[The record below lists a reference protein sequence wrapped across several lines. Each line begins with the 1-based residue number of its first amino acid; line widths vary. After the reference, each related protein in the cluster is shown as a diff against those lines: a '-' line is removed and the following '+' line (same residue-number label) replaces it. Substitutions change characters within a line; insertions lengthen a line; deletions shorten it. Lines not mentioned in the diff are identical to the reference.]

1 MLQVL
6 VKKSLLGKL
15 CVFSFL
21 LLAVGCGQPAS
32 SQVSEIYAPDNKAIN
47 GYDPVAFFTD
57 SMPVKGSGNFSYS
70 WKGADWSFG
79 SAENMEK
86 FKADPDK
93 YAPQFGGYC
102 AYGCSQG
109 HKAPT
114 KPETWTIVDGKLYFN
129 YNGDVKKKWTA
140 DRDALIE
147 KANVNWPAVKTQK

>member
-6 VKKSLLGKL
+6 VKRRFLVRLS
-15 CVFSFL
+15 VFSLL

-32 SQVSEIYAPDNKAIN
+32 SQVSEIYAPGNKALD
-47 GYDPVAFFTD
+47 GYDPVAFFSD
-57 SMPVKGSGNFSYS
+57 SMPVKGSANYSYN
-70 WKGADWSFG
+70 WKGADWLFAST
-79 SAENMEK
+79 EHLDQ
-86 FKADPDK
+86 FKADPEK

-114 KPETWTIVDGKLYFN
+114 KPETWTIVSGKLYLN
-129 YNGDVKKKWTA
+129 YNGDVKKMWTA

-147 KANVNWPAVKTQK
+147 KANTNWPTVKTQK

>member
-6 VKKSLLGKL
+6 VKRRFLVRLS
-15 CVFSFL
+15 VFSLL

-32 SQVSEIYAPDNKAIN
+32 SQVSEIYAPGNKALD

-57 SMPVKGSGNFSYS
+57 SMPVKGSANYS
-70 WKGADWSFG
+70 FNWKGADWLFA
-79 SAENMEK
+79 SAEHLDQ

-93 YAPQFGGYC
+93 FAPQFGGYC

-114 KPETWTIVDGKLYFN
+114 KPETWTIVNGKLYLN
-129 YNGDVKKKWTA
+129 YNGDVRKKWTA

-147 KANVNWPAVKTQK
+147 KENANWPTVKTQK